1 MYGKALIAAEQLVD
15 ETLNG
20 TMDIAKHEQ
29 KELRAPAGK
38 KKSTLAITSSL
49 LKPGKAIQNSISDN
63 RWIVDALDEP
73 LVALL
78 NVFLT
83 SLLASED

>member
-1 MYGKALIAAEQLVD
+1 
-15 ETLNG
+15 
-20 TMDIAKHEQ
+20 MDIDKPEQ
-29 KELRAPAGK
+29 NELCAPAGK

-49 LKPGKAIQNSISDN
+49 LKPGKAIQNSMSDN

-73 LVALL
+73 LVAQL

-83 SLLASED
+83 SLLAAVD